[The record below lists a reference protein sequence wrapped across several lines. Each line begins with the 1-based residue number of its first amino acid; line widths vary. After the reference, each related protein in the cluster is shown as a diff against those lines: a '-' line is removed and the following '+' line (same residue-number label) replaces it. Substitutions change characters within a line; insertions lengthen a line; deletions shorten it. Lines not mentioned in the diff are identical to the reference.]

1 MNPSL
6 NSQSDPTEVE
16 TRPNQPAGPHPH
28 SGSSEFYGRL
38 IPLCDGRP
46 GLRATLQIQA
56 QSTDPQS
63 PALNPLP
70 VIDFVSSDATLD
82 RYDEIISPAGWRLD
96 NYRHNPV
103 FQNAH
108 QYGDIIFT
116 LGKALIT
123 EVRTTPFPHLF
134 QRIEFAVDVNPMARV
149 AYGLYRNKFL
159 NAVSVGFIPIRW
171 ENGDGSVASGV
182 SPDVERGVP
191 PPGTRH
197 LQIHGLTRGLTPPGK
212 MPGSQAGETPAAT
225 AVLRQARRTYVE
237 QELLEVSAVGIPANP
252 EALQLGLKNGAIEK
266 TDLKALLE
274 LLVEEGRNSS
284 VPIIPPP
291 LSIIPKSSLGPRHPH
306 TPIYP
311 GSLALLQ
318 LARALRDLLR
328 RS

>member
-1 MNPSL
+1 MKATPTTPSHEL
-6 NSQSDPTEVE
+6 CE
-16 TRPNQPAGPHPH
+16 
-28 SGSSEFYGRL
+28 RL

-56 QSTDPQS
+56 PSDAADQNP
-63 PALNPLP
+63 PGGPLP

-82 RYDEIISPAGWRLD
+82 RYDEIISPTGWRLD
-96 NYRHNPV
+96 NYRRNPI

-134 QRIEFAVDVNPMARV
+134 QRIEFAVDVNPMARI
-149 AYGLYRNKFL
+149 AYGLYKNKFL

-171 ENGDGSVASGV
+171 ENGDGTQYSSKDLDRTS
-182 SPDVERGVP
+182 SPPGEERGKDAAPIETGAAVQDSI
-191 PPGTRH
+191 RD
-197 LQIHGLTRGLTPPGK
+197 GLL
-212 MPGSQAGETPAAT
+212 
-225 AVLRQARRTYVE
+225 VRQARRTYLE

-252 EALQLGLKNGAIEK
+252 EALQLGLKSGAIERA
-266 TDLKALLE
+266 DLKALLE
-274 LLVEEGRNSS
+274 LLLANADGTPRMQPGRNS
-284 VPIIPPP
+284 VIHHPPSTIHEASSSHP
-291 LSIIPKSSLGPRHPH
+291 TIHSSSL
-306 TPIYP
+306 T
-311 GSLALLQ
+311 LLQ